1 MALTEAERM
10 PGLFAYMAVRNGPD
24 RGLFSIPPE
33 EIRAIQ
39 ADRAIIG
46 GMVRYRRGG

>member
-10 PGLFAYMAVRNGPD
+10 PGLFADMVVRNGPD